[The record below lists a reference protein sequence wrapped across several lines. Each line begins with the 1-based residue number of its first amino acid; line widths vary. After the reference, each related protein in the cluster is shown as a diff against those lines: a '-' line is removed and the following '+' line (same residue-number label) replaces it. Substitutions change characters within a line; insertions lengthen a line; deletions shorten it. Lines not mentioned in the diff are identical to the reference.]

1 MNVDIDF
8 LASAIAS
15 LHVEIGA
22 QIAAGKA
29 KDARIAELEALLRKQ
44 EGKREKGAEE

>member
-1 MNVDIDF
+1 VNGLDF
-8 LASAIAS
+8 LLKAIGS
-15 LHVEIGA
+15 LHAEIAA
-22 QIAAGKA
+22 QIDAGLA